1 MISRLRSRLHRPSY
15 RTLMLIWTGFFILW
29 SAFWFIVYITS
40 DNGWWVVHAI
50 LGSVQALAFVWWWR
64 YQPRLFNH
72 DKLPIVAS
80 VDPGIRYD
88 MIEMMAKIDNGT
100 ATDTEVD
107 QVAGWIYSKTRYP
120 SVSRTELYQDFI
132 HLRNERRG
140 RAT

>member
-1 MISRLRSRLHRPSY
+1 MIRRIRSHLHMPDTRKG
-15 RTLMLIWTGFFILW
+15 MLIWTGFFTFW
-29 SAFWFIVYITS
+29 SAFWFTVYVTS
-40 DNGWWVVHAI
+40 GNGWWVLHAI
-50 LGSVQALAFVWWWR
+50 LAPINAALFVWWWR
-64 YQPRLFNH
+64 FQPRLFNH

-100 ATDTEVD
+100 ATDAEVD

-120 SVSRTELYQDFI
+120 SVSRTDLYKDFI
-132 HLRNERRG
+132 HLRDERRD